1 MMKKTALIF
10 SLLLLA
16 LPLVASEERVAS
28 PDGRLVVTVSDN
40 GGKPTYS
47 VAYDGV
53 AFLAPSP
60 LGLKADIG
68 DFTAGLALTGFAQEA
83 VADDYS
89 VRRSIIARTRAF
101 SPSRR
106 TGSLPST

>member
-40 GGKPTYS
+40 GGKPAYS

-68 DFTAGLALTGFAQEA
+68 DFTAGLALHHLPGERERHRVPLYDLSGQARHE
-83 VADDYS
+83 S
-89 VRRSIIARTRAF
+89 VRHR
-101 SPSRR
+101 
-106 TGSLPST
+106 G